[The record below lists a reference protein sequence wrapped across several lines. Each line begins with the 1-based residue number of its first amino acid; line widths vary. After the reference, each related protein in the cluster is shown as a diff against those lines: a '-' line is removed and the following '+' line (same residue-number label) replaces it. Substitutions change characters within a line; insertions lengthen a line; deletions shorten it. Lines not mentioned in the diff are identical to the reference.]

1 MKTDQLSLVRTQWR
15 VALISTL
22 AVTVIV
28 WAAVAPAS
36 TYGAALFQSG
46 LPTRPPNPN
55 WITAAAGG
63 QRQCGNATITIP
75 AGYTQQAGASV
86 LCDPLAVSPGIP
98 LTSQDFRGTLFAL
111 GIWPN
116 IDQTVFD
123 APLRIDYV
131 LNPATFPDSLV
142 RNLRLARYDGAAG
155 RWTPLPTTFDAT
167 SRLISATL
175 STLTPV
181 AKDRPEGWGWRTFFV
196 VTRSDGQTPGATPQG
211 AFVSRTANVRRG
223 PGTQF
228 AVVRTLTAGTP
239 VVPTG
244 KTADGK
250 WLRLVDGNWIAAFL
264 VTGAPRVPIV
274 R

>member
-1 MKTDQLSLVRTQWR
+1 MKTGQHSQDR
-15 VALISTL
+15 VASRAAVVWLL
-22 AVTVIV
+22 AVVVIV
-28 WAAVAPAS
+28 WATFSPAS
-36 TYGAALFQSG
+36 SYGSGLFQSG

-55 WITAAAGG
+55 WISTAAGG
-63 QRQCGNATITIP
+63 QRQCGSATITIP

-98 LTSQDFRGTLFAL
+98 LGSQDFRGTLFAL

-116 IDQTVFD
+116 TDQTAFN

-142 RNLRLARYDGAAG
+142 RNLRLAQYDGAAG
-155 RWTPLPTTFDAT
+155 RWLLLPTTFDAANRTLST
-167 SRLISATL
+167 SF

-181 AKDRPEGWGWRTFFV
+181 AKDRPEGWGWRTFYV
-196 VTRSDGQTPGATPQG
+196 VTQAGGQAPSVSPQG
-211 AFVSRTANVRRG
+211 AFVSRSANVRSG

-228 AVVRTLTAGTP
+228 TIVRKLTAGTP

-244 KTADGK
+244 KSADGK
-250 WLRLVDGNWIAAFL
+250 WLQLDDGSWIAAFL
-264 VTGAPRVPIV
+264 VTGAPRVPV
-274 R
+274 VQ